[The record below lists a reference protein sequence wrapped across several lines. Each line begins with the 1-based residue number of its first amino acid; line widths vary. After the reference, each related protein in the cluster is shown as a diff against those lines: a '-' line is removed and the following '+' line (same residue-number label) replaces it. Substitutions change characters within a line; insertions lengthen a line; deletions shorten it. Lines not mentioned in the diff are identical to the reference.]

1 MRESPSSSE
10 PLVQSLRDGGGIG
23 QAHRGGPSD
32 LESTRVGSRRSSPFG
47 ADNVEALKA
56 ALPASSLALAIVCA
70 VESSPSIE
78 DAKKQL
84 SILIERRLVGAR
96 EELDAETPVA

>member
-10 PLVQSLRDGGGIG
+10 PPVQSLRDGGGISR
-23 QAHRGGPSD
+23 AHRAGSSD

-56 ALPASSLALAIVCA
+56 ALPANSLALEIVCA

-84 SILIERRLVGAR
+84 SMLIKSRLGAVR